1 MWRLA
6 IFVSILFG
14 MKSIAGRSSIY
25 FNIMESITY
34 GRSVRIKSE
43 RTESIEGEMNVN
55 EIQ

>member
-1 MWRLA
+1 MRRLA
-6 IFVSILFG
+6 IFVSILYG

-34 GRSVRIKSE
+34 GRSVRTKSE
-43 RTESIEGEMNVN
+43 CTECIDREMNIN